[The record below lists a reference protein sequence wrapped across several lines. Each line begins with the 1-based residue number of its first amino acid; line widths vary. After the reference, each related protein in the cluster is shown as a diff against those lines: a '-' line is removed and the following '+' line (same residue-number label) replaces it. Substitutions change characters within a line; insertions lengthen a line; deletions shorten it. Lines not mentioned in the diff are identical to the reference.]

1 MRKFTLD
8 RIFIQVV
15 AIAVIFILLTLV
27 IR

>member
-8 RIFIQVV
+8 QIFIQVV
-15 AIAVIFILLTLV
+15 AIAVVIILLTIV

>member
-1 MRKFTLD
+1 MRKLTLD

>member
-15 AIAVIFILLTLV
+15 AIAVVFILLTIV